1 MPLQSWRPDESIW
14 PIAIINAKER
24 ERGRSSRQ
32 ERERERELKGL
43 KVVNTENENV
53 INIVHLHR
61 MLQFAMLFALAISS
75 AGMATT

>member
-1 MPLQSWRPDESIW
+1 MRKRE
-14 PIAIINAKER
+14 KE
-24 ERGRSSRQ
+24 EEAQ
-32 ERERERELKGL
+32 DKRERERELKGL